1 MLSTTTLASPTRVSA
16 DRKSGGPI
24 NKFKAIIAVATEAN
38 CSPHAENFTEH
49 VLAKPNATP
58 AWVTCAIHATL
69 RCCSSMFSEP
79 PFSGEIEDDDE
90 EEESKRLAILHAIKI
105 PSMRN
110 ATNNTAACALRI
122 TCSISNA
129 TPASVK
135 KTKLTAGCKE
145 TNDECNDFDPMAL
158 NNCCCANL
166 FVVVVVV
173 VVALVFVLPPP
184 LDGDGGELVI
194 LKLADASLS

>member
-1 MLSTTTLASPTRVSA
+1 
-16 DRKSGGPI
+16 
-24 NKFKAIIAVATEAN
+24 
-38 CSPHAENFTEH
+38 
-49 VLAKPNATP
+49 
-58 AWVTCAIHATL
+58 
-69 RCCSSMFSEP
+69 MFSEP
-79 PFSGEIEDDDE
+79 PFSGEIDDDDDD
-90 EEESKRLAILHAIKI
+90 ESKRLAILHEMKI

-145 TNDECNDFDPMAL
+145 TKDECNDFEPMAL

-173 VVALVFVLPPP
+173 VVAFVFALPPP

-194 LKLADASLS
+194 LKLDDASLS

>member
-1 MLSTTTLASPTRVSA
+1 
-16 DRKSGGPI
+16 
-24 NKFKAIIAVATEAN
+24 
-38 CSPHAENFTEH
+38 
-49 VLAKPNATP
+49 
-58 AWVTCAIHATL
+58 
-69 RCCSSMFSEP
+69 MFSEP
-79 PFSGEIEDDDE
+79 PFSGDE
-90 EEESKRLAILHAIKI
+90 EEEESNRLAILHAIKI

-145 TNDECNDFDPMAL
+145 TKDECNDFEPMAL

-166 FVVVVVV
+166 FVVVV
-173 VVALVFVLPPP
+173 ALVFALPPP

-194 LKLADASLS
+194 LKLDDASLS